1 MNDITDNA
9 KGSLTAYSLF
19 GYLLPGFFFITI
31 LIFDFDASKL
41 IRCYL
46 SDGKLTY
53 SLFKEDYLTTY
64 LLGFFSSGSFSDFKV
79 IPFFV
84 FLIFCY
90 LLGHIISS
98 FSSIIIERFMLKR
111 FLGYPSDNLF
121 RQKELY
127 FISIRSFKWGKI
139 FTDYHNGYS
148 TEVIELFKK
157 AIKVILKIEEPTNRD
172 LYWLC
177 YSYIITVRPN
187 LSGRV
192 HHFVNLFGFSRNI
205 TAIFFIYALIRL
217 LFLNFF
223 LNVGMDKVSWFL
235 WLLYIL
241 ISILMF
247 NNYLK
252 LFKRQAKD
260 IFNIFISIYSEGNRE
275 NTTSNIATTGP

>member
-1 MNDITDNA
+1 MSDITDNA

-19 GYLLPGFFFITI
+19 GYLLPGFFFVTI

-46 SDGKLTY
+46 LDGKLTY
-53 SLFKEDYLTTY
+53 NLFKEDYLTTF

-98 FSSIIIERFMLKR
+98 FSSIIIERFILKR

-127 FISIRSFKWGKI
+127 LIPFGINWIKI
-139 FTDYHNGYS
+139 FKDYHHGYS
-148 TEVIELFKK
+148 IELIEQFKK
-157 AIKVILKIEEPTNRD
+157 SIKEILQIEEPTNRD

-205 TAIFFIYALIRL
+205 TAIFFIYALIRYFFLYL
-217 LFLNFF
+217 L

-235 WLLYIL
+235 WSLYIF

-260 IFNIFISIYSEGNRE
+260 IFNIFISIYSEGNRSGR
-275 NTTSNIATTGP
+275 TTDTATDGL